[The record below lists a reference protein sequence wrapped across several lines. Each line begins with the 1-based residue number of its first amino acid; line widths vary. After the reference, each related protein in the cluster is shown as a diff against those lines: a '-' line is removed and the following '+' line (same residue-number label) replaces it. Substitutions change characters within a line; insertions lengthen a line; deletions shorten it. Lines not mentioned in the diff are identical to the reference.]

1 MQIAN
6 ATEDH
11 HFFEVSY
18 ILAFYKE
25 TSHLICK
32 VNQMTGFY
40 IKCNAELNNVRM
52 SFKKKFQEQ
61 QRLKV

>member
-32 VNQMTGFY
+32 VNQMIGFY

-52 SFKKKFQEQ
+52 SLKK
-61 QRLKV
+61 